1 MFELMNYSQ
10 LCRKILHIN
19 PNHWFLSVWFKYWIL
34 FIRIF
39 DKLYIKF
46 TTLIFPLNLGAAY
59 QFENTSTRNGW
70 HLKRPFSF
78 KTRFWFPYISTRY
91 KLRPFFVLKDEMFAK
106 SESKVVSWMVWICE
120 LTVFRKG
127 ILLLSTSDEILKPP
141 GNIFKS
147 LWWYTFGHNYW
158 SEWACYLAIF
168 TPRAQVSQV
177 IWLPLRQ
184 HDHSH
189 YLRTD
194 LFSETQEV
202 LGDSPV
208 ISQYKYV

>member
-1 MFELMNYSQ
+1 MNYSQ

-78 KTRFWFPYISTRY
+78 KTRFWFLWFKKPQFSAVRRTSTAVFIVWRKKTAEDSGFSNKSIELRCHSWQQFIIT
-91 KLRPFFVLKDEMFAK
+91 KL
-106 SESKVVSWMVWICE
+106 W
-120 LTVFRKG
+120 
-127 ILLLSTSDEILKPP
+127 
-141 GNIFKS
+141 
-147 LWWYTFGHNYW
+147 
-158 SEWACYLAIF
+158 
-168 TPRAQVSQV
+168 
-177 IWLPLRQ
+177 
-184 HDHSH
+184 
-189 YLRTD
+189 TD
-194 LFSETQEV
+194 LEFSR
-202 LGDSPV
+202 
-208 ISQYKYV
+208 IRI